1 MLVYIVIIITI
12 NDVSSLYSCIDIP
25 SKHVNATFYNQ
36 DTLRDTS
43 KKNLLRPDLLQW
55 SSYINEV
62 NAQNRVADRNELF
75 ILYPEL
81 LVSDFALLFLLTIP
95 KFGISITII
104 IWNVL

>member
-1 MLVYIVIIITI
+1 M
-12 NDVSSLYSCIDIP
+12 YSCIDIP
-25 SKHVNATFYNQ
+25 SKHVNPTFYSQ

-43 KKNLLRPDLLQW
+43 KRNLLRPDLLQW

-81 LVSDFALLFLLTIP
+81 LVSYFTLIFLSAIP
-95 KFGISITII
+95 TFGISITIYGVSCKELDNI
-104 IWNVL
+104 VLRESY